1 MGSDRTSHGV
11 RQSDVARHA
20 GVSTATVSRVLN
32 GSPLVRGEV
41 RARVEVSIAALGYLP
56 HAGARSLARRRSGTL
71 GAVVP
76 TLENAIFAAG
86 LNAFE
91 AEAREAGYGLVISV
105 SNYDPA
111 QEVAAIRQMVA
122 RGVEGLLLVGNDR
135 AEEARDLLAA
145 AGTSHAC
152 AWAYDED
159 AAGPNVGFDNATAMA
174 KVADHLVGLGRRRIA
189 MLAGVQEGNDRARA
203 RLEGLQARLDAHG
216 LAPVAVAE
224 TRYSIGRAKEAARS
238 LIAARPDSLVC
249 GNDVIAYGVLSAAR
263 GAGLSVPDDLAVTGF
278 DDLPL
283 SAEIAPALTT
293 VHVPARRMGRR
304 AATALIAAAAGG
316 PRVTPTRLETHLV
329 VRATTLGGG
338 TSFHRCPSAE

>member
-1 MGSDRTSHGV
+1 MEYDGASHIM

-32 GSPLVRGEV
+32 GSPLVRNEV
-41 RARVEVSIAALGYLP
+41 RARVEASIAALGYLP

-105 SNYDPA
+105 SNYDSA
-111 QEVAAIRQMVA
+111 QEVAAIRQMIA

-135 AEEARDLLAA
+135 AEEARDLLATT
-145 AGTSHAC
+145 GTSHAC
-152 AWAYDED
+152 AWAYDEE

-174 KVADHLVGLGRRRIA
+174 EVADHLVGLGRRRIA
-189 MLAGVQEGNDRARA
+189 MLAGVQEGNDRART
-203 RLEGLQARLDAHG
+203 RLEGLRARLDAHG
-216 LAPVAVAE
+216 LEPVAVAE
-224 TRYSIGRAKEAARS
+224 TRYSVARAKEAARS
-238 LIAARPDSLVC
+238 LIAARPDALVC

-263 GAGLSVPDDLAVTGF
+263 KAGLSVPDDLAVTGF

-304 AATALIAAAAGG
+304 AAAVLIAAAAGG
-316 PRVTPTRLETHLV
+316 PRVRPTRLETHLV
-329 VRATTLGGG
+329 VRATTLGRG
-338 TSFHRCPSAE
+338 A